1 MHYACLKKNDHKF
14 KSKFKNIILAMS
26 TENSQLIAVA
36 IILIGMILI
45 VLVPLFILNPNI
57 TIVWNQNAFFIV
69 LFIGFLFI
77 IFLAVLLAIKQKRNI
92 WG

>member
-1 MHYACLKKNDHKF
+1 MKQ
-14 KSKFKNIILAMS
+14 
-26 TENSQLIAVA
+26 ENSQLIAVS

-45 VLVPLFILNPNI
+45 ILVPLALFNGFSINHI
-57 TIVWNQNAFFIV
+57 DNQFAFFLI
-69 LFIGFLFI
+69 LFIGILFI

>member
-1 MHYACLKKNDHKF
+1 MN
-14 KSKFKNIILAMS
+14 S
-26 TENSQLIAVA
+26 ENSQLIAVA
-36 IILIGMILI
+36 IILIGMIAIVIIPFFLVNPSILEFWNENSFFLI
-45 VLVPLFILNPNI
+45 
-57 TIVWNQNAFFIV
+57 